1 MNAAERRME
10 IFRLLQENQSV
21 EVVELAAR
29 FNVTTMTI
37 RRDLAVFEKQGLITT
52 NYGGAYLNKG
62 MSIEPS
68 FSIKS
73 TQRIDKKQMIGY
85 EAAKMI
91 RDGDVIIIDCG
102 TTTLQLAKYLKGK
115 KLTVITNSWPV
126 VSFLGGQPKIKLL
139 LAPGEYDD
147 ISAGTFGISTAK
159 FIGNFHADRVF
170 IGTHGC
176 SPEQGASVP
185 EMYDAEMKRVLLA
198 AGKEK
203 ILMVDHSKFGVKCLA
218 KHAELSEFDYIITD
232 NGVDPKMQEVIG
244 QNCQKLIVAQG
255 MQ

>member
-21 EVVELAAR
+21 EVMELAAR
-29 FNVTTMTI
+29 FDVTPMTI

-62 MSIEPS
+62 ASIEPS

-73 TQRIDKKQMIGY
+73 TQCIDKKQMIGY
-85 EAAKMI
+85 EAAKMVQ
-91 RDGDVIIIDCG
+91 DGDVIIIDCG

-126 VSFLGGQPKIKLL
+126 VSFLGGLPKIKLL

-159 FIGNFHADRVF
+159 FIEKFHADKVF
-170 IGTHGC
+170 MGTHGC
-176 SPEQGASVP
+176 SLEQGASVP
-185 EMYDAEMKRVLLA
+185 EMFDAEMKSVLLA

-203 ILMVDHSKFGVKCLA
+203 ILMVDHTKFGVKCLA
-218 KHAELSEFDYIITD
+218 KHAGLSDFDCIITD
-232 NGVDPKMQEVIG
+232 DGIEPEMEEMIRG
-244 QNCQKLIVAQG
+244 NCRRLIVAQG

>member
-21 EVVELAAR
+21 EVIELAAR
-29 FNVTTMTI
+29 FDVTPMTI

-62 MSIEPS
+62 TSIEPS
-68 FSIKS
+68 FSMKS
-73 TQRIDKKQMIGY
+73 TQCIDKKQMIGY
-85 EAAKMI
+85 EAARMI

-126 VSFLGGQPKIKLL
+126 VSFLGGLPKIKLL

-159 FIGNFHADRVF
+159 FIENFHADKVF

-176 SPEQGASVP
+176 SLEQGASVP
-185 EMYDAEMKRVLLA
+185 EIYDAEMKRALLA

-203 ILMVDHSKFGVKCLA
+203 VLMVDHTKFGVKCLA
-218 KHAELSEFDYIITD
+218 KYAELSGFDCIITD
-232 NGVDPKMQEVIG
+232 DEIDPETQEVIRA
-244 QNCQKLIVAQG
+244 NCQKLIVAQE
-255 MQ
+255 MK

>member
-21 EVVELAAR
+21 EVIELAAR
-29 FNVTTMTI
+29 FDVTPMTI

-62 MSIEPS
+62 TSIEPS
-68 FSIKS
+68 FSMKS
-73 TQRIDKKQMIGY
+73 TQCIDKKQMIGY
-85 EAAKMI
+85 EAARMI

-126 VSFLGGQPKIKLL
+126 VSFLGGLPKIKLL

-159 FIGNFHADRVF
+159 FIENFHADKVF

-176 SPEQGASVP
+176 SLEQGASVP
-185 EMYDAEMKRVLLA
+185 EMYDAEMKRALLA
-198 AGKEK
+198 AGKVK
-203 ILMVDHSKFGVKCLA
+203 VLMVDHTKFGVKCLA
-218 KHAELSEFDYIITD
+218 KHADLSDFDRIITD
-232 NGVDPKMQEVIG
+232 DGIHPETQQVIRA
-244 QNCQKLIVAQG
+244 NCQKLIVAQE
-255 MQ
+255 MK

>member
-21 EVVELAAR
+21 EVTELASR
-29 FNVTTMTI
+29 FQVTAMTI

-91 RDGDVIIIDCG
+91 QDGDVVIIDCG

-115 KLTVITNSWPV
+115 KLTIITNSWPV
-126 VSFLGGQPKIKLL
+126 VSILGGFPKIKLL

-147 ISAGTFGISTAK
+147 ISAGTFGIATAK
-159 FIGNFHADRVF
+159 FIENFKADKVF

-176 SPEQGASVP
+176 SVEQGASVP
-185 EMYDAEMKRVLLA
+185 ELYDAEMKRVLLE

-203 ILMVDHSKFGVKCLA
+203 ILMVDHTKFGVKCLV
-218 KHAELSEFDYIITD
+218 KHADLSEFDCIITD
-232 NGVDPKMQEVIG
+232 DETDPDTQELIRR
-244 QNCQKLIVAQG
+244 NCQRLIVAQG
-255 MQ
+255 IQ

>member
-1 MNAAERRME
+1 ME

-21 EVVELAAR
+21 EVIELAAR
-29 FNVTTMTI
+29 FDVTPMTI

-62 MSIEPS
+62 TSIEPS
-68 FSIKS
+68 FSMKS
-73 TQRIDKKQMIGY
+73 TQCIDKKQMIGY
-85 EAAKMI
+85 EAARMI

-126 VSFLGGQPKIKLL
+126 VSFLGGLPKIKLL

-159 FIGNFHADRVF
+159 FIENFHADKVF

-176 SPEQGASVP
+176 SLEQGASVP
-185 EMYDAEMKRVLLA
+185 EIYDAEMKRALLA

-203 ILMVDHSKFGVKCLA
+203 VLMVDHTKFGVKCLV
-218 KHAELSEFDYIITD
+218 KHADLSDFDCIITD
-232 NGVDPKMQEVIG
+232 DGIDPETQEVIRA
-244 QNCQKLIVAQG
+244 NCQKLIVAQE
-255 MQ
+255 MK

>member
-1 MNAAERRME
+1 MNAAERRKE
-10 IFRLLQENQSV
+10 IFRLLQENQTV
-21 EVVELAAR
+21 EVIELAAR
-29 FNVTTMTI
+29 FDVTPMTI

-62 MSIEPS
+62 TSIEPS
-68 FSIKS
+68 FSMKS
-73 TQRIDKKQMIGY
+73 TQCIDKKQMIGY
-85 EAAKMI
+85 EAARMI

-126 VSFLGGQPKIKLL
+126 VSFLGGLPKIKLL

-159 FIGNFHADRVF
+159 FIENFHADKVF

-176 SPEQGASVP
+176 SLEQGASVP
-185 EMYDAEMKRVLLA
+185 EIYDAEMKRALLA

-203 ILMVDHSKFGVKCLA
+203 VLMVDHTKFGVKCLA
-218 KHAELSEFDYIITD
+218 KHADLSDFDCIITD
-232 NGVDPKMQEVIG
+232 DGIDPETQEVIRA
-244 QNCQKLIVAQG
+244 NCQKLIVAQE
-255 MQ
+255 MK